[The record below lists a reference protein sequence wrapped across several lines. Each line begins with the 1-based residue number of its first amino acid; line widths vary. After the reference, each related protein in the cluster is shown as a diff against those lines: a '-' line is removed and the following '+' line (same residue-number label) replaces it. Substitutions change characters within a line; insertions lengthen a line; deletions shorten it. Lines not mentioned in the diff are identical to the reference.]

1 MPKPNTANLI
11 AFDRAS
17 ARRIDDDGRM
27 HVAQS
32 NISKAVVNPYYGSEI
47 PRFAELGLDPQKIYY
62 LLRDPVELERAADS
76 FNNLPLMLKHVH
88 QKAGDPQ
95 TDIIVGSISDASYDH
110 PYLRASMCIW
120 DERGIAAVE
129 TKTMV
134 ELSSSYHY
142 EAVMEPGE
150 FEGKPYDGRMTNI
163 RGNHLALVE
172 SGRAGPDV
180 VVADANPFTNKQEA
194 PVMKKTKLGI
204 ALLAAL
210 SGVAPKLAQDSA
222 LAAQVGGAK
231 KKGFKREDIVAAI
244 VAMDGEVDTEQLDNI
259 IDAVLD
265 VEQDPSPQDLTA
277 TATDNDPSTDPKH
290 AEIIDFLRGKGLTPE
305 DLEAVGAML
314 SAKESPGATDEDPE
328 GFMKEEDVKTAM
340 DSMKASLTADLTKQF
355 REMDAAKAAVRPV
368 VGDVI
373 AMDSAAQVYRF
384 ALDHMKIEH
393 KDTPDAGLANLFK
406 VASSV
411 SAKSATPQVAHDA
424 AIRAVKVPGLD
435 RFS

>member
-1 MPKPNTANLI
+1 MLKSNATTV

-27 HVAQS
+27 HVAKS
-32 NISKAVVNPYYGSEI
+32 NISKAVVNPYMGSEI
-47 PRFAELGLDPQKIYY
+47 PGFVELGLDPSRIYY
-62 LLRDPVELERAADS
+62 LLRDPVELEKAAPT

-88 QKAGDPQ
+88 QKADSPQ
-95 TDIIVGSISDASYDH
+95 TDIIVGALGDASYEH
-110 PYLRASMCIW
+110 PYLQASKCIW
-120 DERGIAAVE
+120 DERGIAAIE
-129 TKTMV
+129 SGAQV

-142 EAVMEPGE
+142 VPVMEPGE
-150 FEGKPYDGRMTNI
+150 YEGVKFDGRMTNI
-163 RGNHLALVE
+163 RGNHVALVE
-172 SGRAGPDV
+172 SGRAGSDV

-244 VAMDGEVDTEQLDNI
+244 VAMDSEVDTEQLDNI

-277 TATDNDPSTDPKH
+277 TASDEDDNGAPSKH
-290 AEIIDFLRGKGLTPE
+290 AEIIDFLKSKGLDAT
-305 DLEAVGAML
+305 DLEAVGNML
-314 SAKESPGATDEDPE
+314 TRMDRPDATDEEPE

-384 ALDHMKIEH
+384 ALDHMKVEH

-406 VASSV
+406 VANGRKVEPAPV
-411 SAKSATPQVAHDA
+411 SLASDA
-424 AIRAVKVPGLD
+424 AIAATIPGLD

>member
-1 MPKPNTANLI
+1 MLKSNATTV

-27 HVAQS
+27 RVAKS
-32 NISKAVVNPYYGSEI
+32 NISKAVVNPYLGSEI
-47 PRFAELGLDPQKIYY
+47 PGFIELGLDPSRIYY
-62 LLRDPVELERAADS
+62 LLRDPVELEKAVPT
-76 FNNLPLMLKHVH
+76 FNNIPLMLKHVH
-88 QKAGDPQ
+88 QKADSPQ
-95 TDIIVGSISDASYDH
+95 TEIIVGALGDVSYEH
-110 PYLRASMCIW
+110 PYLCASKCIW
-120 DERGIAAVE
+120 DERGIAAIE
-129 TKTMV
+129 SGAQV

-142 EAVMEPGE
+142 VPVMESGE
-150 FEGKPYDGRMTNI
+150 YEGVKFDGRMTNI
-163 RGNHLALVE
+163 RGNHVALVE

-180 VVADANPFTNKQEA
+180 VVSDANPFTNKQEA

-231 KKGFKREDIVAAI
+231 KKGFKREDVVAAI
-244 VAMDGEVDTEQLDNI
+244 VAMDSDVDTEQLDNI

-265 VEQDPSPQDLTA
+265 VEQDPTPQDVTA
-277 TATDNDPSTDPKH
+277 IDEEDGGEPSKH
-290 AEIIDFLRGKGLTPE
+290 AEIINFLKSKGLDAS
-305 DLEAVGAML
+305 DLEAVGNML
-314 SAKESPGATDEDPE
+314 TRMDRPFGSDEEPE
-328 GFMKEEDVKTAM
+328 GFMKEADVQTAM
-340 DSMKASLTADLTKQF
+340 DSMRADLTKQF

-384 ALDHMKIEH
+384 ALDHMKVEH

-406 VASSV
+406 VANGRKVEQAPV
-411 SAKSATPQVAHDA
+411 SLASDA
-424 AIRAVKVPGLD
+424 AIAATIKGLD

>member
-47 PRFAELGLDPQKIYY
+47 PGFVELGLDPQKVYQ
-62 LLRDPVELERAADS
+62 LLRDPVELERAVDT

-95 TDIIVGSISDASYDH
+95 TDIIVGSISDASYEH

-120 DERGIAAVE
+120 DERGIAAIE
-129 TKTMV
+129 TKAMV

-142 EAVMEPGE
+142 QAVMEPGE

-172 SGRAGPDV
+172 SGRAGSDV
-180 VVADANPFTNKQEA
+180 VVADADPFKTKQEA
-194 PVMKKTKLGI
+194 PVMKQTKLGI

-210 SGVAPKLAQDSA
+210 GAAAPKLAQDSA
-222 LAAQVGGAK
+222 LVDKVAVAK
-231 KKGFKREDIVAAI
+231 KKTFKRAEVVQAL
-244 VAMDGEVDTEQLDNI
+244 VAMDNDVDAEQLDSI
-259 IDAVLD
+259 IDAILG
-265 VEQDPSPQDLTA
+265 VEQDPIAQEPPMTGA
-277 TATDNDPSTDPKH
+277 NDEEDGGAPSKH
-290 AEIIDFLRGKGLTPE
+290 AEIIDFLKSKGLDAA
-305 DLEAVGAML
+305 DLEAVGNML
-314 SAKESPGATDEDPE
+314 TRMDRPFGSDEEPE
-328 GFMKEEDVKTAM
+328 GFVKEEDVKTAM
-340 DSMKASLTADLTKQF
+340 DSMRADMRKEF
-355 REMDAAKAAVRPV
+355 RELEAAKHAVRPV

-373 AMDSAAQVYRF
+373 AMDSAAGVYRF
-384 ALDHMKIEH
+384 ALDHLKVDH
-393 KDTPDAGLANLFK
+393 KETPDVGLANLFK
-406 VASSV
+406 VAATAQ
-411 SAKSATPQVAHDA
+411 AKSASPAVAHDA
-424 AIRAVKVPGLD
+424 AHRAVKVPGLD
-435 RFS
+435 RFNA

>member
-32 NISKAVVNPYYGSEI
+32 NISKAVINPYYGSEI
-47 PRFAELGLDPQKIYY
+47 PRFVELGLDPQKVYH
-62 LLRDPVELERAADS
+62 LLRDPVELERSADS

-95 TDIIVGSISDASYDH
+95 TDIIVGSISDASYEH

-150 FEGKPYDGRMTNI
+150 FEGKSYDGRMTNI

-222 LAAQVGGAK
+222 LAAQVCGAK
-231 KKGFKREDIVAAI
+231 KKGFKREDVVAAI
-244 VAMDGEVDTEQLDNI
+244 VAMDSEVDTEQLDNI

-265 VEQDPSPQDLTA
+265 VEQDPVPQDLTA
-277 TATDNDPSTDPKH
+277 TASDEEDGGEPSKH
-290 AEIIDFLRGKGLTPE
+290 AEIINFLKSKGLDAS
-305 DLEAVGAML
+305 DLEAVGNML
-314 SAKESPGATDEDPE
+314 TRMDRPFGSDEDPE
-328 GFMKEEDVKTAM
+328 GFMKEADVQAAM
-340 DSMKASLTADLTKQF
+340 DSMRADLTKQF

-373 AMDSAAQVYRF
+373 AMDSATQVYRF
-384 ALDHMKIEH
+384 ALDHMKVEH

-406 VASSV
+406 VANGRKAEQAPV
-411 SAKSATPQVAHDA
+411 SLASDA
-424 AIRAVKVPGLD
+424 AIAATIKGLD

>member
-1 MPKPNTANLI
+1 MPKANTANLI

-129 TKTMV
+129 TKAMV

-150 FEGKPYDGRMTNI
+150 FEGKPYDGKMTNI

-244 VAMDGEVDTEQLDNI
+244 VAMDSEVDTEQLDNI

-314 SAKESPGATDEDPE
+314 SAKESPGATDEDLE

-340 DSMKASLTADLTKQF
+340 DSMRADLTKQF

-384 ALDHMKIEH
+384 ALDHMKVEH

-406 VASSV
+406 VANVRKVEQAPV
-411 SAKSATPQVAHDA
+411 SLASDA
-424 AIRAVKVPGLD
+424 AIAATIPGLD

>member
-27 HVAQS
+27 HVAHS
-32 NISKAVVNPYYGSEI
+32 NISKAVINPYYGSEI
-47 PRFAELGLDPQKIYY
+47 PRFVELGLDPQKIYY

-95 TDIIVGSISDASYDH
+95 TDIIVGSISDASYEH

-129 TKTMV
+129 TKAMV

-231 KKGFKREDIVAAI
+231 KKGFKREDVVAAI
-244 VAMDGEVDTEQLDNI
+244 VAMDAEVDAQQLDNI

-265 VEQDPSPQDLTA
+265 VEQDPTPQDLTV
-277 TATDNDPSTDPKH
+277 TASDEEDGGEPSKH
-290 AEIIDFLRGKGLTPE
+290 AEIINFLKSKGLDAS
-305 DLEAVGAML
+305 DLEAVGNML
-314 SAKESPGATDEDPE
+314 TRMDRPFGSDEDPE
-328 GFMKEEDVKTAM
+328 GFMREADVQTAM
-340 DSMKASLTADLTKQF
+340 DSMRADLTKQF

-384 ALDHMKIEH
+384 ALDHMKVEH

-424 AIRAVKVPGLD
+424 AIRAVNVPGLE

>member
-1 MPKPNTANLI
+1 MPKANTANLI

-17 ARRIDDDGRM
+17 ARRIDGDGRM

-32 NISKAVVNPYYGSEI
+32 NISKATINPYLGREI
-47 PRFAELGLDPQKIYY
+47 PGFAELGLDPDKIYR
-62 LLRDPVELERAADS
+62 LLRDPAELEKAAPT

-95 TDIIVGSISDASYDH
+95 TDIIVGSIGDISYDH

-120 DERGIAAVE
+120 DDRGIAAVD
-129 TKTMV
+129 TKTME
-134 ELSSSYHY
+134 ELSCSYHY
-142 EAVMEPGE
+142 LPLMEPGE
-150 FEGKPYDGRMTNI
+150 FEGEHFDGRMTNI

-277 TATDNDPSTDPKH
+277 TASDEDDNGAPSKH
-290 AEIIDFLRGKGLTPE
+290 AEIIDFLKSKGLDAA
-305 DLEAVGAML
+305 DLEAVGNML
-314 SAKESPGATDEDPE
+314 TRMDRPDATDEEPE

-340 DSMKASLTADLTKQF
+340 DSMRADLTKQF

-384 ALDHMKIEH
+384 ALDHMKVEH

-406 VASSV
+406 VANGRKVEQAPV
-411 SAKSATPQVAHDA
+411 SLASDSAIA
-424 AIRAVKVPGLD
+424 ASIPGLD

>member
-32 NISKAVVNPYYGSEI
+32 NISKAVINPYYGSEI
-47 PRFAELGLDPQKIYY
+47 PRFVELGLDPQKVYH

-95 TDIIVGSISDASYDH
+95 TDIIVGSISDASYEH

-142 EAVMEPGE
+142 EAVMESGE
-150 FEGKPYDGRMTNI
+150 FEGKSYDGRMTNI

-231 KKGFKREDIVAAI
+231 KKGFKREDVVAAI
-244 VAMDGEVDTEQLDNI
+244 VAMDSDVDTEQLDNI

-265 VEQDPSPQDLTA
+265 VEQDPVPQDLTA

-290 AEIIDFLRGKGLTPE
+290 AEIIDFLRGKGLSPE

-314 SAKESPGATDEDPE
+314 SAKESATDEEPE

-340 DSMKASLTADLTKQF
+340 DSMRTDLTKQF

-406 VASSV
+406 VANGRKVEQPPV
-411 SAKSATPQVAHDA
+411 SLASDA
-424 AIRAVKVPGLD
+424 AIAATIKGLD

>member
-47 PRFAELGLDPQKIYY
+47 PGFVELGLDPQKVYQ
-62 LLRDPVELERAADS
+62 LLRDPVELERAAGS

-95 TDIIVGSISDASYDH
+95 TDIIVGSISDASYEH

-120 DERGIAAVE
+120 DDRGIAAIE
-129 TKTMV
+129 TKAMV

-142 EAVMEPGE
+142 QAVMEPGE

-172 SGRAGPDV
+172 SGRAGSDV
-180 VVADANPFTNKQEA
+180 VVADADPFKPKQEA
-194 PVMKKTKLGI
+194 PVMKQTKLGI

-210 SGVAPKLAQDSA
+210 GAAAPKLAQDSA
-222 LAAQVGGAK
+222 LAVQVGGAK
-231 KKGFKREDIVAAI
+231 KKTFKRAEVVQAL
-244 VAMDGEVDTEQLDNI
+244 VAMDNDVDTEQLDSI
-259 IDAVLD
+259 IDAILG
-265 VEQDPSPQDLTA
+265 VEEDPIAQEPKMTGA
-277 TATDNDPSTDPKH
+277 NDEEDGGAPSKH
-290 AEIIDFLRGKGLTPE
+290 AEIIDFLKSKGLDAA
-305 DLEAVGAML
+305 DLEAVGNML
-314 SAKESPGATDEDPE
+314 TRMDKPFGSDEEPE
-328 GFMKEEDVKTAM
+328 GFVKEDDVKTAM
-340 DSMKASLTADLTKQF
+340 DSMRADMRKEF
-355 REMDAAKAAVRPV
+355 RELEAAKHAVRPV

-373 AMDSAAQVYRF
+373 AMDSAAGVYRF
-384 ALDHMKIEH
+384 ALDHLKVEH
-393 KDTPDAGLANLFK
+393 KETPDVGLANLFK
-406 VASSV
+406 VAAATQ
-411 SAKSATPQVAHDA
+411 AKSATPAVAHDA
-424 AIRAVKVPGLD
+424 AHRAVKVPGLD
-435 RFS
+435 RFNA

>member
-1 MPKPNTANLI
+1 MPKANTANLI

-32 NISKAVVNPYYGSEI
+32 NISKATINPYLGREI
-47 PRFAELGLDPQKIYY
+47 PGFAELGLDPDKIYR
-62 LLRDPVELERAADS
+62 LLRDPAELEKAAPT

-95 TDIIVGSISDASYDH
+95 TDIIVGSIGDISYDH

-120 DERGIAAVE
+120 DDRGIAAVD
-129 TKTMV
+129 TKTME
-134 ELSSSYHY
+134 ELSCSYHY
-142 EAVMEPGE
+142 LPLMEPGE
-150 FEGKPYDGRMTNI
+150 FEGEHFDGRMTNI

-244 VAMDGEVDTEQLDNI
+244 VAMDSEVDTEQLDNI

-277 TATDNDPSTDPKH
+277 TASDEDDNGAPSKH
-290 AEIIDFLRGKGLTPE
+290 AEIIDFLKSKGLDAA
-305 DLEAVGAML
+305 DLEAVGNML
-314 SAKESPGATDEDPE
+314 TRMDRPDATDEDPE

-384 ALDHMKIEH
+384 ALDHMKVEH

-406 VASSV
+406 VANGRKVEQAPV
-411 SAKSATPQVAHDA
+411 SLASDA
-424 AIRAVKVPGLD
+424 AIAATIPGLD

>member
-1 MPKPNTANLI
+1 MPKANTANLI

-32 NISKAVVNPYYGSEI
+32 NISKAVVNPYYGAEI

-120 DERGIAAVE
+120 DERGIAAVD
-129 TKTMV
+129 TKAMV

-244 VAMDGEVDTEQLDNI
+244 VAMDSEVDTEQLDNI

-265 VEQDPSPQDLTA
+265 VEQDPSPQDL

-314 SAKESPGATDEDPE
+314 SAKESPGATDEDPV

-340 DSMKASLTADLTKQF
+340 DSMRADLTKQF

-384 ALDHMKIEH
+384 ALDHMKVEH

-406 VASSV
+406 VANGRKVEQAPVPLAS
-411 SAKSATPQVAHDA
+411 DA
-424 AIRAVKVPGLD
+424 AIAATIKGLD

>member
-1 MPKPNTANLI
+1 MPKANTANLI

-32 NISKAVVNPYYGSEI
+32 NISKAVINPYYGSEI
-47 PRFAELGLDPQKIYY
+47 PRFVELGLDPQKVYH

-95 TDIIVGSISDASYDH
+95 TDIIVGSISDASYEH

-129 TKTMV
+129 TKAMV

-222 LAAQVGGAK
+222 LAAQVSGAK
-231 KKGFKREDIVAAI
+231 KKGFKREDVVAAI
-244 VAMDGEVDTEQLDNI
+244 VAMDSEVDTEQLDNI

-265 VEQDPSPQDLTA
+265 VEQDPTPQDLTA

-290 AEIIDFLRGKGLTPE
+290 AEIIDFLRGKGMSPE

-314 SAKESPGATDEDPE
+314 SAKESAIDEEPE

-340 DSMKASLTADLTKQF
+340 DSMRADLTKQF

-384 ALDHMKIEH
+384 ALDHMKVEH

-406 VASSV
+406 VANGRKVEQAPV
-411 SAKSATPQVAHDA
+411 SLASDA
-424 AIRAVKVPGLD
+424 AIAATIKGLD